1 MEHKTLSDL
10 GHVADF
16 VPEMPSAR
24 LTRRERLEQWVDALE
39 REPERQLS
47 TLHEIE
53 HKSCNERRASRVDN
67 SPLTVAFENPA
78 LRADGLASDK
88 LGDAMDYFELS
99 DGEAH
104 RAFCSCFYGE
114 SMTAG
119 AVAARLKHVAERPSL
134 RAPLAIWAVSII
146 LIATPFLSRLLP

>member
-16 VPEMPSAR
+16 VPELPSAR

-78 LRADGLASDK
+78 LRA
-88 LGDAMDYFELS
+88 M
-99 DGEAH
+99 
-104 RAFCSCFYGE
+104 
-114 SMTAG
+114 
-119 AVAARLKHVAERPSL
+119 VL
-134 RAPLAIWAVSII
+134 RATNSGMRWTTLNSQMERRTGLFARASTVR
-146 LIATPFLSRLLP
+146 A